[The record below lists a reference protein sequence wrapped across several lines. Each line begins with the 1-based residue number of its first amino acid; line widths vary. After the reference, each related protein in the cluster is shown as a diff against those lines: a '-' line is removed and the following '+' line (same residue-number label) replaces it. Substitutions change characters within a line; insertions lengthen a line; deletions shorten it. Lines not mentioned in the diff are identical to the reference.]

1 METQAGSSAPRRWLR
16 RTLVV
21 LVACVILVLAVG
33 SALPAWLSSESGR
46 GWLLR
51 RVSASIPGRL
61 SAAGISLNW
70 SEGQT
75 VESLLLEDSRGGTIA
90 RVRLV
95 SADVTLA
102 QFLRGD
108 YGNGRILIEGL
119 ELDLVLDDEGRLNLA
134 AAVAAEDEGE
144 SEPVDLP
151 ALLCEF
157 VLELPASLKA
167 DVELRDARVSLDG
180 PALPEPIQLTGVAG
194 HLRLEQVGAPIE
206 FDLSGTLGSGAQA
219 RLAARL
225 EGFDDQ
231 GRLRAS
237 DARLVLSLD
246 AELAS
251 ASGPLPQLFGAALAC
266 DVSVQTSKS
275 GATFELAAK
284 SPRLEL
290 RVPGGIEVAEGD
302 VPRLQLKEAARARY
316 TITPELLRSVAVEGA
331 DVALAGDVGISV
343 AVASLAMPLDR
354 SKLALDA
361 QLTVDDGRVG
371 VTIAEVEESLTW
383 TGWAAS
389 VRKQAS
395 GEAAKV
401 ELHGR
406 IEEGEV
412 DVEGELRLPADGDVR
427 VSVRSLPLAR
437 IDGVVESFTGRG
449 GLLVRLLGPK
459 LDLEGRIEK
468 SSAQTAQVDLRVDAQ
483 RLQLTAPLV
492 LDFEQDTVQAKDVQV
507 DYKLAPS
514 LLPALEMKQDL
525 PIQLAV
531 SSFRSRLSR
540 FDPQATGMQAKLE
553 LGAVSLRGAEIRGAV
568 ATVASTSFAEGLAV
582 RAECRVDDG
591 KLDATGDLAQLWDE
605 AGRLQ
610 PAKVR
615 GRMSVAIERLPVARF
630 EPALGDVL
638 NGTVLL
644 DGDGK
649 DANLDVRLASNRL
662 DVALA
667 TLVSRGRLRL
677 REPGRLRYTVTPET
691 AWRFLPAR
699 SVDASIDEWSVARLA
714 APAEITLELRSLDA
728 PAVAKVKLD
737 EVRAHGTISLGPVRL
752 DRVPK
757 AGRVSLD
764 DWEASFEGDSLA
776 AAQFEVRGAVESS
789 RVSLGG
795 PILVEATG
803 AEDAFQLGLTS
814 SDRLSVDLTVV
825 RESDSFRLGEP
836 ARLSLELNRDLLRQL
851 EMPDAWLRGP
861 LQLDMVA
868 KNLRIPRNGSW
879 KNGEATLQLTVP
891 AASLRVDGRDVALRE
906 LSLDAVVAEKVSAEL
921 KARLGEG
928 EIDVTAELA
937 DRSADTAIAL
947 VARLSRF
954 PVGLLGKSA
963 SSLIGKTA
971 EVTVDA
977 GLPAGWRAGRGNVL
991 VTARA
996 PQLDLEARLEG
1007 GDTWHLARPAKL
1019 AWTMTPAS
1027 FPMLM
1032 PDSKMRLA
1040 RPAVLNVDVTEF
1052 TLAAQADSLD
1062 DAALQ
1067 AQAKIPELRLRGQKG
1082 NEFSVRALVLEVQAA
1097 DLRKPMRI
1105 GVDGQLEGGAKPGR
1119 VHGKLVLE
1127 YLGDEHQPIVFAE
1140 DRVRVGAELD
1150 VDDLLVQP
1158 VDALLDMDGY
1168 LPAVL
1173 GESAS
1178 GKFHARLTR
1187 GRGPIDIVLRSGN
1200 LDATIA
1206 GQLTRRSIVLRR
1218 PVTAK
1223 LVHSKALGDKVL
1235 PKLGPLFQGI
1245 VSTEAPIRVVIPQ
1258 KGFEV
1263 PRPFD
1268 LDKVVVPH
1276 AMLDIG
1282 KVTMSNQLLIRV
1294 VKQLARSSVADQTS
1308 AWFTP
1313 AEVSLRG
1320 GVIRYSRRLDVML
1333 DGIYHFSTWGKADL
1347 GRGRLDMVLG
1357 IMPDTLRRIL
1367 KVKGV
1372 GRGDT
1377 LHVKVT
1383 GPLAKP
1389 RVELGRVV
1397 TDLALIRGK
1406 DDALRNLPD
1415 LARPFAEAAL
1425 NKLLRKTFKGPPP
1438 LGPTADPLPWVEVER

>member
-1 METQAGSSAPRRWLR
+1 
-16 RTLVV
+16 LVV
-21 LVACVILVLAVG
+21 LIGCVILALVVA
-33 SALPAWLSSESGR
+33 SALPAWLSSDSGR

-61 SAAGISLNW
+61 TAAGISLNW

-75 VESLLLEDSRGGTIA
+75 VQSLLLEDARGSAIA

-119 ELDLVLDDEGRLNLA
+119 VLDLVLDDEGRLNLA
-134 AAVAAEDEGE
+134 AAVAAEEEGD
-144 SEPVDLP
+144 SEPFDLP
-151 ALLCEF
+151 ALLREF

-180 PALPEPIQLTGVAG
+180 PALPEPIELTGVAG
-194 HLRLEQVGAPIE
+194 HLRLEQIGAPIE
-206 FDLSGTLGSGAQA
+206 FDLSGSLGNGAQA

-246 AELAS
+246 SELPAS
-251 ASGPLPQLFGAALAC
+251 APMLSRLFGETLHC
-266 DVSVQTSKS
+266 DVSVQTSKD
-275 GATFELAAK
+275 GAAFEVAAR

-290 RVPGGIEVAEGD
+290 KAPGALEVADGE
-302 VPRLQLKEAARARY
+302 VPRLLLNEGTHARY
-316 TITPELLRSVAVEGA
+316 TVTPDLLRSVAVEGA
-331 DVALAGDVGISV
+331 DVVLAGDVGISL

-354 SKLALDA
+354 STLALDA

-371 VTIAEVEESLTW
+371 VTVAEIEESLTW

-389 VRKQAS
+389 VRKQAA
-395 GEAAKV
+395 GKAAKV

-412 DVEGELRLPADGDVR
+412 DVEGDLRLPADGDLR

-492 LDFEQDTVQAKDVQV
+492 LDFEQDTIQAKDLQL

-514 LLPALEMKQDL
+514 LVPALEMTQDL
-525 PIQLAV
+525 PIRLEV
-531 SSFRSRLSR
+531 SSFRSSLSR
-540 FDPQATGMQAKLE
+540 FDPQTTGMQAKLE
-553 LGAVSLRGAEIRGAV
+553 VGAVSLRGAKIRGAV
-568 ATVASTSFAEGLAV
+568 ATVASTSFAEGLAL

-591 KLDATGDLAQLWDE
+591 RIHAIGDLARLWDQ

-610 PAKVR
+610 PAKLR
-615 GRMSVAIERLPVARF
+615 GKMSVAIERFPVARF

-638 NGTVLL
+638 NGKILL

-649 DANLDVRLASNRL
+649 DANLDLQLSSNRL
-662 DVALA
+662 EVALA
-667 TLVSRGRLRL
+667 TLVSPRRLRL
-677 REPGRLRYTVTPET
+677 REPGRLRYTLTPET
-691 AWRFLPAR
+691 AWRFMPAR

-728 PAVAKVKLD
+728 LAGANVKLD
-737 EVRAHGTISLGPVRL
+737 DVRAHGTVSLGPVRL

-757 AGRVSLD
+757 AGRLSLD
-764 DWEASFEGDSLA
+764 DWKIMFDGESLA
-776 AAQFEVRGAVESS
+776 KARFDVRGSVESS
-789 RVSLGG
+789 RLSVGG

-803 AEDAFQLGLTS
+803 EGDALQLGLRG
-814 SDRLSVDLTVV
+814 SDRLSLDLAVV
-825 RESDSFRLGEP
+825 RDTESFLLREP
-836 ARLSLELNRDLLRQL
+836 ARLSLELKRDLLRQL
-851 EMPDAWLRGP
+851 DLPDEWLAGP
-861 LQLDMVA
+861 LQLDVVA
-868 KNLRIPRNGSW
+868 TSLRIPRNGSW
-879 KNGEATLQLTVP
+879 KNGDASLQLTVP
-891 AASLRVDGRDVALRE
+891 TASLRVDGRDVALRE
-906 LSLDAVVAEKVSAEL
+906 LSLNAVVAQKVSAEL
-921 KARLGEG
+921 KGRLDEG
-928 EIDVTAELA
+928 EVAVTAKLA
-937 DRSADTAIAL
+937 DRSAEAAIAL
-947 VARLSRF
+947 TARLSRF
-954 PVGLLGKSA
+954 PVGLLGRSA

-971 EVTVDA
+971 DVTVDA
-977 GLPAGWRAGRGNVL
+977 TFPAGLRAGRGNL
-991 VTARA
+991 FVTARA

-1007 GDTWHLARPAKL
+1007 GETWHLARPAKL

-1027 FPMLM
+1027 FRMLM

-1040 RPAVLNVDVTEF
+1040 RPAVLNIDVSEF

-1067 AQAKIPELRLRGQKG
+1067 AQAKIAELRLRGRKG
-1082 NEFSVRALVLEVQAA
+1082 NELSVRALVLDVQAA
-1097 DLRKPMRI
+1097 DLRKPVQI

-1127 YLGDEHQPIVFAE
+1127 YLGDEDQPIAFAE
-1140 DRVRVGAELD
+1140 ERVRLGAELD
-1150 VDDLLVQP
+1150 VDELPVQP

-1178 GKFHARLTR
+1178 GKFRARLAR

-1245 VSTEAPIRVVIPQ
+1245 VSTEAPIRIVVPQ

-1263 PRPFD
+1263 PRPFE
-1268 LDKVVVPH
+1268 LSKLVVPR
-1276 AMLDIG
+1276 ATLDIG
-1282 KVTMSNQLLIRV
+1282 KVTMKNQVLVRI
-1294 VKQLARSSVADQTS
+1294 VKQLARSSVPDETA

-1313 AEVSLRG
+1313 VDISVRR
-1320 GVIRYSRRLDVML
+1320 GVIRYGRRLDLLL
-1333 DGIYHFSTWGKADL
+1333 DRRYHFSTWGTADL
-1347 GRGRLDMVLG
+1347 ERGQLDMVLG
-1357 IMPDTLRRIL
+1357 VMPETLKEIL
-1367 KVKGV
+1367 KIKGV
-1372 GRGDT
+1372 GRSDT
-1377 LHVKVT
+1377 LRIKVS
-1383 GPLAKP
+1383 GPFAKP
-1389 RVELGRVV
+1389 RIELGRVV
-1397 TDLALIRGK
+1397 ADLALIRGK

-1425 NKLLRKTFKGPPP
+1425 RKLLRKTFQGPPP
-1438 LGPTADPLPWVEVER
+1438 LAPTADPLPWVEVER